1 MWIKKNEDTVKEII
15 HDICIDTIG
24 EEYRVFVRSDDGG
37 THLEVW
43 FEEKVPV
50 KAKEL
55 LSSPF
60 KGWRLLKKTCPTG
73 YLAAFFPNSGL
84 S

>member
-1 MWIKKNEDTVKEII
+1 MWVKESEDKVKDII
-15 HDICIDTIG
+15 HDICIDDIG
-24 EEYRVFVRSDDGG
+24 EEYRVFIRSDDGG
-37 THLEVW
+37 THLEVL

-50 KAKEL
+50 KAKKL
-55 LSSPF
+55 LTSPF

-73 YLAAFFPNSGL
+73 YLAAFYPNSGL